1 MKFWSGKRD
10 LNSRLQ
16 PWQGC
21 TLPLSYSRGIYIFV
35 VNRRTGRPIKVGP
48 IFYWSGK
55 RDLNS
60 RLQPWQGCTLPLS
73 YSREVEAA
81 SGFEPENGGFAD
93 LCLTTWLCRL
103 ILWSGKRDLNSRL
116 QPWQG
121 CTLPL
126 SYSRS
131 RKAKQFL
138 TFCHQTVNTFL
149 KFILFFL
156 LYLNDLPVSKND

>member
-1 MKFWSGKRD
+1 M
-10 LNSRLQ
+10 NSRLQ

-21 TLPLSYSRGIYIFV
+21 TLPLSYSR
-35 VNRRTGRPIKVGP
+35 
-48 IFYWSGK
+48 
-55 RDLNS
+55 D
-60 RLQPWQGCTLPLS
+60 
-73 YSREVEAA
+73 VEAA

-103 ILWSGKRDLNSRL
+103 IFWSGKRDLNSRLQPWQGCTLPLSYSRDVEAASGFEPENGGFADLCLTTWLCRLIFWSGKRDLNSRL

-131 RKAKQFL
+131 QKRSSF
-138 TFCHQTVNTFL
+138 
-149 KFILFFL
+149 
-156 LYLNDLPVSKND
+156 

>member
-1 MKFWSGKRD
+1 M
-10 LNSRLQ
+10 
-16 PWQGC
+16 
-21 TLPLSYSRGIYIFV
+21 
-35 VNRRTGRPIKVGP
+35 
-48 IFYWSGK
+48 
-55 RDLNS
+55 NS

-73 YSREVEAA
+73 YSREMEAA
-81 SGFEPENGGFAD
+81 SRFELENGGFAD
-93 LCLTTWLCRL
+93 LCLTTWLCRHFF
-103 ILWSGKRDLNSRL
+103 WSGKRDLNSRL

-149 KFILFFL
+149 KFIFIFMFAFLQPLKPKNLVILASLGKQSQTHSFKEPTHMSLKECLGQAKTFVNRFDFLFFYFFLSSSLL
-156 LYLNDLPVSKND
+156 LYPL